1 MVQFLLKGENGAVWV
16 IENKKPPYAVEFPP
30 FKKVEVKL

>member
-16 IENKKPPYAVEFPP
+16 IENKQPPYAVEFPP
-30 FKKVEVKL
+30 CKKVEVNL